1 MVGILLAGGGCP
13 RNQVEPGMAEI
24 LRIAEKRLDS
34 EITGYRCNTY
44 NNKSHPSDTERG
56 KRIHDTWKK
65 GDHVLLCQPV
75 ARATAGGHERMVVMD
90 GEKMVFVSKYGVF
103 QY

>member
-1 MVGILLAGGGCP
+1 MGVLLAGSGCP
-13 RNQVEPGMAEI
+13 QNQVELGTEEI

-34 EITGYRCNTY
+34 ETIGYRCSTY
-44 NNKSHPSDTERG
+44 VNKSHPSDTERG

-65 GDHVLLCQPV
+65 GDHVLYCRPQ
-75 ARATAGGHERMVVMD
+75 ARAAAGGHGRMDVLD
-90 GEKMVFVSKYGVF
+90 GEKIVFVSKYGVF